1 MPRNKKPA
9 DAKPDSLRILRD
21 GVFVAADVRKDMG
34 DIANGVDPEVAKALI
49 ENGLA
54 KLL

>member
-1 MPRNKKPA
+1 MPRTKKPA
-9 DAKPDSLRILRD
+9 DAKPNALRILRD

-34 DIANGVDPEVAKALI
+34 DIANDVDPEVAASLI